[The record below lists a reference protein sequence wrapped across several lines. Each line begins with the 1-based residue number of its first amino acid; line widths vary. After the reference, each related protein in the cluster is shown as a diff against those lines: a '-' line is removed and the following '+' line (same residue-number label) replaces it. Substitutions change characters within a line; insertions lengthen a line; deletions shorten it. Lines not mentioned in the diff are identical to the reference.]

1 MSLYTIGINHKTAPV
16 DIRERVVF
24 APDQLEQ
31 ALRDIRALGVLEAA
45 IISTCNRT
53 ELYCLLEEPDQE
65 LRVVEWL
72 GHFHQFDPSELKPYI
87 YEHQDESAV
96 RHALRVACGL
106 DSLVLGEPQ
115 ILGQLKTAFEAAN
128 HAGTVG
134 RQLGRLFQH
143 AFSTAKRVRT
153 ETAIGASPVSV
164 AFAAVS
170 LAKRIFGD
178 LERQRALLI
187 GAGETI
193 ELAARHLHANGVGR
207 VTVANRSLERAHAL
221 ADQFSGQAIAL
232 TAIPEHLPEADIVIS
247 STAAPLPILGK
258 GAVERAIKQRKH
270 RPMFMVDIAVP
281 RDIEPEVNELDDVY
295 LYTVDDLDEV
305 IQEGVASRQEAA
317 QQAEEM
323 IDVQVQSFMGWVR
336 AQGSVGA
343 IRAYRE
349 KASTVRQEVLDKA
362 KRLLSQGRP
371 AEEVIEFLA
380 HTLTNKLTH
389 DPTTA
394 LNRAAREAREDLITA
409 AQEIFNLPDEP
420 PNGGK
425 KRA

>member
-1 MSLYTIGINHKTAPV
+1 MPLYTIGINHKTAPV
-16 DIRERVVF
+16 DIRERIVF
-24 APDQLEQ
+24 GPDQLDQ
-31 ALRDIRALGVLEAA
+31 ALRDILALGVHEAA
-45 IISTCNRT
+45 IVSTCNRT
-53 ELYCLLEEPDQE
+53 ELYCTLEQPDQE
-65 LRVVEWL
+65 IRVVEWL
-72 GHFHQFDPSELKPYI
+72 GHYHQFDPSELKPYI

-96 RHALRVACGL
+96 RHTLRVACGL

-128 HAGTVG
+128 QAGTVG

-178 LERQRALLI
+178 LKQQRALLI
-187 GAGETI
+187 GAGETV

-221 ADQFSGQAIAL
+221 ADQFDGQAIGLA
-232 TAIPEHLPEADIVIS
+232 AIPEHLSEADIVIS

-270 RPMFMVDIAVP
+270 RPIFMVDIAVP

-295 LYTVDDLDEV
+295 LYTVDDLEEV
-305 IQEGVASRQEAA
+305 IEEGVASRKEAA
-317 QQAEEM
+317 LQAEEM

-336 AQGSVGA
+336 AQGAVGA
-343 IRAYRE
+343 IRQYRN
-349 KASTVRQEVLDKA
+349 KADAVRQQVLDKA
-362 KRLLSQGRP
+362 RRLLAQGRP
-371 AEEVIEFLA
+371 PEEVIEFLA

-389 DPTTA
+389 EPTTA
-394 LNRAAREAREDLITA
+394 LNRAAREAREDLISA
-409 AQEIFNLPDEP
+409 AQEMFDLPDDSAP
-420 PNGGK
+420 VAK
-425 KRA
+425 K

>member
-1 MSLYTIGINHKTAPV
+1 MPLYTIGINHKTAPV
-16 DIRERVVF
+16 DIRERIVF
-24 APDQLEQ
+24 GPDQLDQ
-31 ALRDIRALGVLEAA
+31 ALRDILALGVHEAA
-45 IISTCNRT
+45 IVSTCNRT
-53 ELYCLLEEPDQE
+53 ELYCTLEQPNQE
-65 LRVVEWL
+65 IRVVEWL
-72 GHFHQFDPSELKPYI
+72 GHYHQFDPSELKPYI

-96 RHALRVACGL
+96 RHTLRVACGL

-128 HAGTVG
+128 QAGTVG

-178 LERQRALLI
+178 LKQQRALLI
-187 GAGETI
+187 GAGETV

-221 ADQFSGQAIAL
+221 ADQFDGQAIGLA
-232 TAIPEHLPEADIVIS
+232 AIPEHLSEADIVIS

-270 RPMFMVDIAVP
+270 RPIFMVDIAVP

-295 LYTVDDLDEV
+295 LYTVDDLEEV
-305 IQEGVASRQEAA
+305 IEEGVASRKEAA
-317 QQAEEM
+317 LQAEEM

-336 AQGSVGA
+336 AQGAVGA
-343 IRAYRE
+343 IRQYRN
-349 KASTVRQEVLDKA
+349 KADAVRQQVLDKA
-362 KRLLSQGRP
+362 RRLLAQGRP
-371 AEEVIEFLA
+371 PEEVIEFLA

-389 DPTTA
+389 EPTTA
-394 LNRAAREAREDLITA
+394 LNRAAREAREDLISA
-409 AQEIFNLPDEP
+409 AQEIFDLPDDSAP
-420 PNGGK
+420 VAK
-425 KRA
+425 K

>member
-1 MSLYTIGINHKTAPV
+1 MPLYTIGINHKTAPV
-16 DIRERVVF
+16 DIRERIVF
-24 APDQLEQ
+24 GPDQLDQ
-31 ALRDIRALGVLEAA
+31 ALRDILALGVHEAA
-45 IISTCNRT
+45 IVSTCNRT
-53 ELYCLLEEPDQE
+53 ELYCTLEQPDQE
-65 LRVVEWL
+65 IRVVEWL
-72 GHFHQFDPSELKPYI
+72 GHYHQFDPSELKPYI

-96 RHALRVACGL
+96 RHTLRVACGL

-128 HAGTVG
+128 QAGTVG

-178 LERQRALLI
+178 LKQQRALLI
-187 GAGETI
+187 GAGETV

-221 ADQFSGQAIAL
+221 ADQFDGQAIGLA
-232 TAIPEHLPEADIVIS
+232 AIPEHLSEADIVIS

-270 RPMFMVDIAVP
+270 RPIFMVDIAVP

-295 LYTVDDLDEV
+295 LYTVDDLEEV
-305 IQEGVASRQEAA
+305 IEEGVASRKEAA
-317 QQAEEM
+317 LQAEEM

-336 AQGSVGA
+336 AQGAVGA
-343 IRAYRE
+343 IRQYRN
-349 KASTVRQEVLDKA
+349 KADAVRQQVLDKA
-362 KRLLSQGRP
+362 RRLLAQGRP
-371 AEEVIEFLA
+371 PEEVIEFLA

-389 DPTTA
+389 EPTTA
-394 LNRAAREAREDLITA
+394 LNRAAREAREDLISA
-409 AQEIFNLPDEP
+409 AQEIFDLPDDSAP
-420 PNGGK
+420 VAK
-425 KRA
+425 K

>member
-1 MSLYTIGINHKTAPV
+1 MPLYTIGINHKTAPV
-16 DIRERVVF
+16 DIRERIVF
-24 APDQLEQ
+24 GPDQLDQ
-31 ALRDIRALGVLEAA
+31 ALRDILALGVHEAA
-45 IISTCNRT
+45 IVSTCNRT
-53 ELYCLLEEPDQE
+53 ELYCTLEQPDQE
-65 LRVVEWL
+65 IRVVEWL
-72 GHFHQFDPSELKPYI
+72 GHYHQFDPSELKPYI

-96 RHALRVACGL
+96 RHTLRVACGL

-128 HAGTVG
+128 QAGTVG

-178 LERQRALLI
+178 LKQQRALLI
-187 GAGETI
+187 GAGETV

-221 ADQFSGQAIAL
+221 ADQFDGQAIGLA
-232 TAIPEHLPEADIVIS
+232 AIPEHLQEADIVIS

-270 RPMFMVDIAVP
+270 RPIFMVDIAVP

-295 LYTVDDLDEV
+295 LYTVDDLEEV
-305 IQEGVASRQEAA
+305 IEEGVASRKEAA
-317 QQAEEM
+317 LQAEEM

-336 AQGSVGA
+336 AQGAVGA
-343 IRAYRE
+343 IRQYRN
-349 KASTVRQEVLDKA
+349 KADAVRQQVLDKA
-362 KRLLSQGRP
+362 KRLLAQGRP
-371 AEEVIEFLA
+371 PEEVIEFLA

-389 DPTTA
+389 EPTTA
-394 LNRAAREAREDLITA
+394 LNRAAREAREDLISA
-409 AQEIFNLPDEP
+409 AQEMFDLPDDSAP
-420 PNGGK
+420 VAK
-425 KRA
+425 K